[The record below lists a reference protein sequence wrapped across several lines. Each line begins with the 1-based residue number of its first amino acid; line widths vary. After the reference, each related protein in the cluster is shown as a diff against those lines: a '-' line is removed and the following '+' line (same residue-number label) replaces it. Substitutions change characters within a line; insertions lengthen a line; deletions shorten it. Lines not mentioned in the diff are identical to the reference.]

1 MKEVEERREK
11 GGEEK
16 KRGKE
21 KMKRMGIRSMERE
34 VCTVK
39 LF

>member
-1 MKEVEERREK
+1 MKEVEERREN

-21 KMKRMGIRSMERE
+21 RIERMEIAWKGK
-34 VCTVK
+34 CAQ
-39 LF
+39 